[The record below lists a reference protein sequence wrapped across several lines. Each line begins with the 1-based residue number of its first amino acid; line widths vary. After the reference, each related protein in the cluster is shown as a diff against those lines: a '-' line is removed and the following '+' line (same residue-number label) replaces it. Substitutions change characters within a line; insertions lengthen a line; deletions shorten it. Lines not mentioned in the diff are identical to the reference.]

1 MVQFKGAFLHRDDL
15 RDATARIDKGRIQ
28 INQGVFHP
36 HGGGTRCG
44 KNKEHAVIGRKIGAV
59 HQTGAVFNRGAR
71 DFEFDNLVAD
81 LNGNGFIK
89 CLCCKRTADERE
101 SQTEKKT
108 RHDEQRRKGKT
119 P

>member
-1 MVQFKGAFLHRDDL
+1 MDGGIGARAFAVAIVRKCRDQGACLDVIAGKPAGVHFDDAGSGNTGMVQFKGAFLHRDNL

-59 HQTGAVFNRGAR
+59 HQTGAV
-71 DFEFDNLVAD
+71 
-81 LNGNGFIK
+81 LN
-89 CLCCKRTADERE
+89 
-101 SQTEKKT
+101 
-108 RHDEQRRKGKT
+108 
-119 P
+119 